1 MGIYEKL
8 MNIQGKLKAPKNQ
21 YNDFSNFYYRN
32 CEDILESVKPHLQ
45 EEKAVLLLDDDV
57 ELVGERIYIVATAKL
72 VDVETGDAVECHARA
87 RETASRAKFDDAQ
100 LTGSASTY
108 ARKYALNGLFCI
120 DDGKDP
126 DTEKGTG
133 GDKEKADDKKVSAK
147 QIAELQVLAKKK
159 GVLVEN
165 IVLGYKLKKIQDI
178 DLDRYNATMKNL
190 AKRPDAV

>member
-8 MNIQGKLKAPKNQ
+8 MDIQGKLKAPKNQ
-21 YNDFSNFYYRN
+21 YNEFSNFYYRS
-32 CEDILESVKPHLQ
+32 CEDILESVKPLLQ
-45 EEKAVLLLDDDV
+45 EAKVVLVLSDEV
-57 ELVGERIYIVATAKL
+57 ELVGERTYVVATAKL
-72 VDVETGDAVECHARA
+72 VDAENGDAVECQARA

-100 LTGSASTY
+100 LTGAASTY

-126 DTEKGTG
+126 DTEKGV
-133 GDKEKADDKKVSAK
+133 DDAKEKSTKKVTAK

-159 GVLVEN
+159 GVPIEN
-165 IVLGYKLKKIQDI
+165 IISGYKLNKIQDI
-178 DLDRYNATMKNL
+178 DLDRYNAAMKSL